1 MTTKPLLSGT
11 AALVVGTIGT
21 LAAAAAVFVPHPWG
35 GLVAVVAFIAASL
48 AGFAVA
54 PPKLT
59 EGRPVL
65 QGGLL
70 TGAVALLGVLAEF
83 WSLLPPGWPQSVAA
97 GAAALLAWL
106 TGRAL
111 PPLGIVAGQPAQAP
125 TGQPPAPATPEA
137 AADTFNRVGPNP

>member
-1 MTTKPLLSGT
+1 MTKPLLSGT
-11 AALVVGTIGT
+11 AALVVGTLGT
-21 LAAAAAVFVPHPWG
+21 LAAAAAVFVPQPWG
-35 GLVAVVAFIAASL
+35 GLVAVLGFVAASL

-54 PPKLT
+54 SPKLT

-70 TGAVALLGVLAEF
+70 TGAVALLGLLAEF
-83 WSLLPPGWPQSVAA
+83 WAMLPPGWPQSLAA

-125 TGQPPAPATPEA
+125 TQPAVPPVATTADA
-137 AADTFNRVGPNP
+137 ASTFNKGPQP